1 MQQETYFSE
10 HITEDKFFKN
20 SIIDKRWTLAI
31 LKKLEKPINKIITQ
45 LNTELIQDIKLKDS
59 KLKQQYT
66 IADAILEG
74 RDTTDNKVIV
84 HIEIQKAKD
93 KAMRERMENY
103 AKGIRKAYPGI
114 PIYQIFIYTG
124 KTKLKSKERLND
136 FVDLSTL
143 EFRKDFT
150 AKEMME
156 SFKETSGRPLA
167 IYCATNEEEFKY
179 LEETFLEELY
189 KKYDNKLVREDSY
202 VYFYQLLC
210 ILYLE
215 EKTSKGIRKE
225 LVCAFRKNI
234 ESKFKK
240 YSNITDTN
248 EIVMKGIKNPYM
260 EPIKRIL
267 KEEGRKEGRKEGI
280 QFGSLNLLSKMIRN
294 KQLDREQSEEYLRD
308 LGMDKEAITKFLKG
322 IL

>member
-20 SIIDKRWTLAI
+20 AIIDKLWTLAI
-31 LKKLEKPINKIITQ
+31 LKKLKKPITKIITQ

-74 RDTTDNKVIV
+74 RDTTGNKVIV

-124 KTKLKSKERLND
+124 KTSLKSKERLNE

-150 AKEMME
+150 TKEMIE
-156 SFKETSGRPLA
+156 TFADTSGRPLA
-167 IYCATNEEEFKY
+167 IYCATKEEEFKY

-189 KKYDNKLVREDSY
+189 KKYDNKLGREDSY

-210 ILYLE
+210 ILHLE
-215 EKTSKGIRKE
+215 EK
-225 LVCAFRKNI
+225 NI
-234 ESKFKK
+234 
-240 YSNITDTN
+240 
-248 EIVMKGIKNPYM
+248 
-260 EPIKRIL
+260 
-267 KEEGRKEGRKEGI
+267 
-280 QFGSLNLLSKMIRN
+280 
-294 KQLDREQSEEYLRD
+294 
-308 LGMDKEAITKFLKG
+308 
-322 IL
+322 